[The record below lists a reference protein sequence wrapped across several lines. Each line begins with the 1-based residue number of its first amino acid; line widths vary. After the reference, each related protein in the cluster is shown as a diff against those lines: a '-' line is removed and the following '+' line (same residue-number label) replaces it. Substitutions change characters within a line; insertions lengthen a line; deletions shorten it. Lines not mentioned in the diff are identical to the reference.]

1 VNFVEASKTVAV
13 LDENLTTSQTHSP
26 VIDTIGFSHAS
37 IDVVFEKV
45 AAAGTASAVA
55 TSLKLQQGDGTTYAD
70 IVNFTGSTATTLPAT
85 ANFTIPHP
93 VNTTTDNVVRFDVDL
108 KGQQGRYLRVLATGN
123 ATGSIYTV
131 ARLSKGEQLPW
142 NAATKGA
149 LASVSG
155 QLGVNLA
162 PNVTYVG

>member
-1 VNFVEASKTVAV
+1 MNFVEASKTFAA

-26 VIDTIGFSHAS
+26 VIDTIGFAHAS

-45 AAAGTASAVA
+45 AAAGTNSAVS
-55 TSLKLQQGDGTTYAD
+55 TVLKLQQGDGTTYSD
-70 IVNFTGSTATTLPAT
+70 IVNFTGSTATTLPST
-85 ANFTIPHP
+85 ANFTIPTP

-108 KGQQGRYLRVLATGN
+108 KGAQGRYLRVQATGN

-149 LASVSG
+149 LAAVSG
-155 QLGVNLA
+155 QLGVSLA